1 VEIKA
6 TDVKKLRE
14 ATGAGMLD
22 CRNALMKAEG
32 DFSKAE
38 RLLKEQGLAAA
49 VKKSG
54 RATNSG
60 KIFSR
65 VQQDKGIILELA
77 CETDFVARNSLFIE
91 LGKSLLDKVA
101 QNDPKTKTDE
111 LDLMVKETVGKI
123 KENMELR
130 RIVTVRA
137 AADELLMG
145 YLHDDRIGVML
156 RAKLS
161 NPELKSN
168 PRVKEVL
175 FDLALHLAAFSP
187 MFLSRE
193 KVEPAFLKEQEEIF
207 SKQVQ
212 GMDKPAIVLAG
223 IVKGKVNKLLS
234 EICFLDQPFVKDEK
248 RKVSKVLED
257 LGKEVGGKVD
267 VVEFVYMKLGEDHSQ
282 RKGDLP

>member
-6 TDVKKLRE
+6 TDVKKLRDI
-14 ATGAGMLD
+14 TSAGMLD
-22 CRNALMKAEG
+22 CKNALIKTDG
-32 DFSKAE
+32 DFAKAE

-54 RATNSG
+54 RVTNSG
-60 KIFSR
+60 KIFSK
-65 VQQDKGIILELA
+65 VEGDKGILIELT
-77 CETDFVARNSLFIE
+77 CETDFVARNDLFLV
-91 LGKSLLDKVA
+91 LGKTLLEKVSQKKLTA
-101 QNDPKTKTDE
+101 KTEE

-130 RIVTVRA
+130 RIKVISVAT
-137 AADELLMG
+137 DEMLVD

-161 NPELKSN
+161 SPQLKAS

-175 FDLALHLAAFSP
+175 FELALHLAAFSP

-193 KVEPAFLKEQEEIF
+193 KVDPAFLKEQEEIYT
-207 SKQVQ
+207 KQVE
-212 GMDKPAIVLAG
+212 GMGKPANVLAG
-223 IVKGKVNKLLS
+223 IVKGKVNKMVS

-267 VVEFVYMKLGEDHSQ
+267 VVEFVYMKLGEDHS
-282 RKGDLP
+282 